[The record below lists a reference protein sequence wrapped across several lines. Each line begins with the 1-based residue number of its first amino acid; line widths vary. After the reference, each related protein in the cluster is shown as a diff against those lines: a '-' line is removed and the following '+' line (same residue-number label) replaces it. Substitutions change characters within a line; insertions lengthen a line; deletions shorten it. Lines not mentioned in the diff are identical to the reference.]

1 MRFHCLYQYLLILLV
16 ALFAVVLLSWQWTLT
31 SNAQEVINLSPN
43 NLIKSIQRSDII
55 KREKPAAQTVKALYL
70 TAYSA
75 GNSKKVDEII
85 KLIDETEL
93 NAVVIDIKDYSG
105 KVLYNSRIK
114 LVNDLKTKQN
124 QIGDVAK
131 LIRKFHSHDIYVIAR
146 QTVFQDPILAEKKS
160 EWGIKSA
167 SGELWRDKL
176 GLAWVDPTNKAVWSY
191 NLAIAKEAIALGF
204 DEINLDY
211 VRFPSDGNL
220 KDVVYTNGNQPR
232 YEVLRDFFKFMSVKL
247 ADEPAWLSIDVFGFV
262 MEKFTGM
269 SIGQRLVDA
278 VDYIDYICPM
288 MYPSHYPVGHL
299 GLDNPA
305 EHPAEVFAN
314 GLKKGLPYFKN
325 KRAQVR
331 PWIQAFD
338 MGAVYKDGARIRE
351 QIDEIEKHPNAGW
364 LMWNAANRY
373 SSAGLKPSE

>member
-1 MRFHCLYQYLLILLV
+1 MFSNKLWHYIILFIAAGFG
-16 ALFAVVLLSWQWTLT
+16 ALFLSWQWTLT
-31 SNAQEVINLSPN
+31 SNAQEMINLSPD
-43 NLIKSIQRSDII
+43 NLIKSIQNSDVT
-55 KREKPAAQTVKALYL
+55 RRDKPAAQTVKALYL

-75 GNSKKVDEII
+75 GNSKRVAEII

-105 KVLYNSRIK
+105 KILYNSKIK

-131 LIRKFHSHDIYVIAR
+131 LIRRFHEHGIYVIAR
-146 QTVFQDPILAEKKS
+146 QTVFQDPVLAEKKP

-167 SGELWRDKL
+167 DGELWRDKL

-191 NLAIAKEAIALGF
+191 NLAIAKEAITLGF

-220 KDVVYTNGNQPR
+220 KNVVYTNGSQPR

-262 MEKFTGM
+262 MERFDGL

-278 VDYIDYICPM
+278 VDNVDYICPM
-288 MYPSHYPVGHL
+288 MYPSHYPKGYL
-299 GLDNPA
+299 GFDNPA

-314 GLKKGLPYFKN
+314 GLEKGLPFFKD
-325 KRAQVR
+325 KRAKLR

-338 MGAVYKDGARIRE
+338 MGAVYKDGVRIRE
-351 QIDEIEKHPNAGW
+351 QIDAIEKYTDAGW
-364 LMWNAANRY
+364 MMWNASNNY
-373 SSAGLKPSE
+373 SVKGLKAE